1 MSAFDIA
8 AILIVLAAA
17 FGYLN
22 HQTLK
27 LPSSIGLVVVSL
39 LASLG
44 VILIDWLIPALSITK
59 DARAFVGGIDFYDA
73 VMNGMLGFILFA
85 GALHVDFSDLA
96 EERWTVLL
104 TATVGLL
111 LSTFV
116 VGVGFAYLADVP
128 LAVGLVL
135 GALISPTDPVAV
147 LGLLKFVKVPP
158 AIQTR
163 IAGESLFNDGV
174 AVVVF
179 LIVSAIAFGSGH
191 GEAAAA
197 AAASE
202 DGHGGAGLADIG
214 WLFVQ
219 EAVGG
224 AALGALAGW
233 ATYRLLRGVD
243 EYVLEVLLTLALVM
257 GLYALA
263 LNLHTSGPIA
273 VVVAGIFIGNA
284 GFKRGM
290 SQHTRMHVE
299 NFWHLID
306 EILNAA
312 LFLLIGIEVLA
323 IPFETDRIWLLA
335 LMVPLVLL
343 ARTIAITAPLALLAV
358 KKTFTPGT
366 RRILIWGGLRGG
378 ISVALALSLPESDYK
393 PLILQATYVVVI
405 FSIVVQGTTMASVIR
420 RAVPQVLREHAE
432 AEKV

>member
-8 AILIVLAAA
+8 SILIVLAAG

-22 HQTLK
+22 HQILK

-44 VILIDWLIPALSITK
+44 VILIDWLIPSSTMTE

-111 LSTFV
+111 LSTFI
-116 VGVGFAYLADVP
+116 VGAGFAYLAGVP
-128 LAVGLVL
+128 LVVGLVL

-179 LIVSAIAFGSGH
+179 LIVSEIAFGGGE
-191 GEAAAA
+191 GEA
-197 AAASE
+197 
-202 DGHGGAGLADIG
+202 GHGGAGFVEIG
-214 WLFVQ
+214 RLFLQ

-224 AALGALAGW
+224 AALGAAGGW
-233 ATYRLLRGVD
+233 ITYRLLRRVD
-243 EYVLEVLLTLALVM
+243 EYVLEVLMTLALVM
-257 GLYALA
+257 GLYTLA
-263 LNLHTSGPIA
+263 LKLHMSGPIA
-273 VVVAGIFIGNA
+273 VVVAGIFIGNT

-290 SQHTRMHVE
+290 SRRTRLHVE

-323 IPFETDRIWLLA
+323 ISFHASQIWLLA

-343 ARTIAITAPLALLAV
+343 ARTVAVTAPLALLAV

-432 AEKV
+432 AEAEAKG